1 MPEHLLD
8 HIVATTRADLA
19 ERQART
25 PLDALR
31 ALVADAPELRQRILF
46 LTPRIDRPAHLIAE
60 IKRASPSKGVI
71 TDNFDP
77 VAQALA
83 YQHGGASVISVL
95 TEPHFF
101 LGSLDHLRVV
111 RDAADLPILR
121 KDFILDPYQ
130 VYESRAAGADAVL
143 LICALLDDA
152 ELTNL
157 LALTHSLGM
166 EALVEAHDEAEVRRA
181 VAVGARIIG
190 VNSRDLHT
198 FDVDTDIVRH
208 LRPLVPAVTTFVA
221 ESGIATAIDAARAR
235 AWGADA
241 ILVGEALMRAA
252 GPAAKARELSS
263 APGGPIHGFFYRT
276 HTPFV
281 KICGLT
287 RTEGIALADELGA
300 DAYGLVFA
308 PMAPDHRRLTPD
320 AACHLTGKGDYAM
333 SHDSDDTYNLH
344 AAKRAQ
350 PGEIKTIGV
359 FVNEDMREIGRIV
372 EHVGLD
378 AIQLSGDETPEQ
390 CAEVADFAQRPVLKA
405 LRLREE
411 ADLAQLDAYAMA
423 GAVLLLDAHVP
434 GSYGGSGV
442 TGDWD
447 LARPRLPALACHPF
461 WRPHPRKCRGS
472 HRHGA
477 ATRRGCQQRR
487 RDQQSQ
493 RPRKDTRLGRCCQS
507 RDHQYERI
515 ATCQPFPSPR
525 RRASRPRGR

>member
-1 MPEHLLD
+1 MPENFLD
-8 HIVATTRADLA
+8 HIVAITRADLA
-19 ERQART
+19 ERQDRT
-25 PLDALR
+25 PLDELR
-31 ALVADAPELRQRILF
+31 ALVADAPEPRQRILF

-60 IKRASPSKGVI
+60 IKRASPSKGMI
-71 TDNFDP
+71 TENFDP
-77 VAQALA
+77 VAQARA
-83 YQHGGASVISVL
+83 YQYGGASVISVL

-101 LGSLDHLRVV
+101 LGSLNHLRAV
-111 RDAADLPILR
+111 RDAVDLPILR

-130 VYESRAAGADAVL
+130 VYEARVAGADVVL

-152 ELTNL
+152 QLTNL

-181 VAVGARIIG
+181 VAVGAYIIG
-190 VNSRDLHT
+190 VNSRNLHT
-198 FDVDTDIVRH
+198 FKVDTDIVRH
-208 LRPLVPAVTTFVA
+208 LRPLVPASTTFVA

-252 GPAAKARELSS
+252 DPAAKARELAS
-263 APGGPIHGFFYRT
+263 APGGLSHGFFYSS

-281 KICGLT
+281 KICGLVQ
-287 RTEGIALADELGA
+287 TEGIALADELGA
-300 DAYGLVFA
+300 DAYGLIFA

-320 AACHLTGKGDYAM
+320 AACQLTGKGDYAIH
-333 SHDSDDTYNLH
+333 SESDDTYTQH
-344 AAKRAQ
+344 AEKRAQ

-359 FVNEDMREIGRIV
+359 FVNEATEQIGHMV
-372 EHVGLD
+372 QHVGLD

-405 LRLREE
+405 LRLRDE

-447 LARPRLPALACHPF
+447 LARRASQRWPVILSGGLTPGNVAIAIATVQPRGVDVSSGVETNKAKDPEKIRAFVAAA
-461 WRPHPRKCRGS
+461 R
-472 HRHGA
+472 A
-477 ATRRGCQQRR
+477 ATTSMKG
-487 RDQQSQ
+487 
-493 RPRKDTRLGRCCQS
+493 
-507 RDHQYERI
+507 
-515 ATCQPFPSPR
+515 
-525 RRASRPRGR
+525 